1 VSHPAAIDRQ
11 DPRQVAEA
19 TSKLFEQSRL
29 PMWIYDLRT
38 LAFLAVND
46 AAVEYYGYSREE
58 LLASTVG
65 QLHLPAD
72 TPALLDAALMPPVSV
87 DRKEEW
93 RHAKKD
99 GTVVYVEVVRSAVL
113 FAGKSACLTIA
124 SDASEKKRSEVLY
137 RSLMN
142 AIPSSV
148 LLLDEDLRVV
158 LANKNFLEK
167 SRQTARQIVGKR
179 LAEVFPEVIIAEM
192 GLERQ
197 VRNVF
202 RNNQATQ
209 GQRLTYRTP
218 GVPIRIYYYSLVPV
232 IWGVRVDHVLLLM
245 DDVTEQMR
253 MSEEI
258 RQMERHLAS
267 VVESAS
273 DIVLSTD
280 TKGNILTWNKAAQ
293 RTSGYSFEEVKG
305 RSFFD
310 YCDEAGVRKFF
321 SPAASR
327 ANSGMSECNLITK
340 DGKRR
345 PVSCVFSQMTD
356 DAGRTVGFVIVGRD
370 LTERRKF
377 ELQIQESQKLASL
390 GVMARGIAHEIRT
403 PLTIASSAAQ
413 FLTEEDLSAE
423 FRRECAEKVHSGI
436 RKASTIIENL
446 LRFAHPTT
454 NTTKMPVDLPSVVRG
469 ALSIVENQA
478 KVQNIEVRR
487 RLPPEPGRV
496 LGVSG
501 LLEQVF
507 MNLFL
512 NAMNAMPNGGTLDV
526 SAERHGGDLWVRVG
540 DTGEGI
546 SPEDLDRIFDPFY
559 TKALPGKGTGLGLS
573 ICYSIVDQHQ
583 GSIGVESQ
591 RGKGSAFT
599 VKLPMMA
606 PAEEVRR

>member
-1 VSHPAAIDRQ
+1 
-11 DPRQVAEA
+11 
-19 TSKLFEQSRL
+19 
-29 PMWIYDLRT
+29 MWIYDPRT

-58 LLASTVG
+58 LLALTVR

-72 TPALLDAALMPPVSV
+72 MPALLDAALTPPVSV
-87 DRKEEW
+87 EGKEEW
-93 RHAKKD
+93 RHVKKD
-99 GTVVYVEVVRSAVL
+99 GTVVCVEVVRSAVL
-113 FAGKSACLTIA
+113 FAGSSACLTIA
-124 SDASEKKRSEVLY
+124 SDASERKKSEVLY
-137 RSLMN
+137 RSLMD

-148 LLLDEDLRVV
+148 LLLDEDLRVL

-202 RNNQATQ
+202 RNNLATQ

-218 GVPIRIYYYSLVPV
+218 GVPIRIYYYSVVPV

-280 TKGNILTWNKAAQ
+280 TSGNILTWNKAAQ

-305 RSFFD
+305 RPFFE

-327 ANSGMSECNLITK
+327 EDSWMSECNLKTK

-345 PVSCVFSQMTD
+345 SVSCVFSQMTN

-377 ELQIQESQKLASL
+377 ELQLQESQKLASL

-413 FLTEEDLSAE
+413 FLTEKNLAPE

-454 NTTKMPVDLPSVVRG
+454 NTNKTPVDLPSVVNG

-487 RLPPEPGRV
+487 RLPPETGRV
-496 LGVSG
+496 LGVHG

-526 SAERHGGDLWVRVG
+526 SAQRRGGDLLVRVT
-540 DTGEGI
+540 DTGDGI

-573 ICYSIVDQHQ
+573 ICHSIVDQHQ
-583 GSIGVESQ
+583 GSIAVES
-591 RGKGSAFT
+591 RIGKGSAFT
-599 VKLPMMA
+599 VRLPLLVPSDQA
-606 PAEEVRR
+606 KP